1 MLRCRWRKV
10 RGSEERFV
18 SRLQRPDATDLLRQ
32 PVGDAVGPGVAVRG
46 ARGGLVSGFHEF
58 GPLGGIPV
66 HVLHM
71 DEGNESNEGKNEGM
85 NES

>member
-1 MLRCRWRKV
+1 MRVLRRRWRKV

-66 HVLHM
+66 HMLPM
-71 DEGNESNEGKNEGM
+71 IESNEGRKRE
-85 NES
+85 